1 MTEVRYI
8 FAVVMVAAA
17 GFGAAA
23 ERGVTVRFSEPA
35 REWVEAFPIGNG
47 RLGAMVYGGV
57 EQEIILLNEET
68 LWSGRPVDTNP
79 NPEAVNYLE
88 DTRKALFEGDWQ
100 RAYDLCKKMQGKYTN
115 CYLPLADLNIK
126 FDYPSQGEITNYSRE
141 LNVGDAVCTTT
152 FEIGGVKY
160 LREIFVSA
168 PDQVIAMRISADRKG
183 AVSFTASMNSQL
195 DPDTISRRQS
205 DELVLHGTA
214 PVFLYPNYVDIAEP
228 KIMEADGKRG
238 MRYAVGVKGEADGGT
253 LTVSDG
259 VMTVKNAD
267 SAVLIISGAT
277 SFNGMHKD
285 PYTEGCDEMAL
296 MDKGFSGVQGKAFT
310 ALKTDHIKDF
320 RKYFDRVKLNLGGA
334 ADDGN
339 ADIRDR
345 LTAYNAGA
353 EDPALEELYYNFN
366 RYLLISSSRPG
377 GVPANLQ
384 GIWNHHLRAPW
395 SSNYTTNIN
404 AEMNYWPA
412 EMCNLS
418 ECHEPFLEWVC
429 QTAENGK
436 ETAKNFF
443 GIDGWSLSHN
453 SDIWGQTNPVGD
465 CGDGD
470 PMWANW
476 YMGSP
481 WVSQHLFDHYR
492 FTGDK
497 KFLKEKAYPTMKEAA
512 KFCLG
517 WLVEGPEGYLVTAPS
532 TSPENQ
538 FVAEDGEAYCVSMG
552 TTMDMSLINDLLTNT
567 IEASEILGID
577 EDFRHQ
583 MEETKGRLSPLKIGK
598 KGNLQ
603 EWINDYDDKD
613 PHHRHVSHLF
623 GLHPGRQ
630 ILPFETPELT
640 EAARRTLELRGDDG
654 TGWSLAW
661 KINFWARLLDGD
673 HSYKLLRNLLR
684 FVDPTKGKVR
694 GGGSYANLFCAHPPF
709 QIDGNF
715 GSLAGMTEM
724 LLQSHNDEVHLLP
737 ALPSAWKS
745 GEVSGLCARNGFNVD
760 INWKDGKLQ
769 SAKILSKL
777 GEKCVLRTACPV
789 SVSGVKTKSVKHD
802 TAFGVW
808 YTTEFPT
815 QAGKSYSVKS
825 EK

>member
-1 MTEVRYI
+1 MTKRNI
-8 FAVVMVAAA
+8 LISLAAFTLCINSSA
-17 GFGAAA
+17 G
-23 ERGVTVRFSEPA
+23 RGMTVKFNEPA
-35 REWVEAFPIGNG
+35 KEWVEAFPIGNG

-57 EQEIILLNEET
+57 DEESIRLNEET
-68 LWSGRPVDTNP
+68 LWSGRPVDPNP

-88 DTRKALFEGDWQ
+88 DTREALFEGDWK
-100 RAYDLCKKMQGKYTN
+100 RAQDLCRKMQGKYTN
-115 CYLPLADLNIK
+115 CYLPLADLDIK
-126 FDYPSQGEITNYSRE
+126 FDYPVNGGVSDYSRE
-141 LNVGDAVCTTT
+141 LNVGDAVSTTT

-160 LREIFVSA
+160 QREIFVSA
-168 PDQVIAMRISADRKG
+168 PAQVIAMRISADRKG
-183 AVSFTASMNSQL
+183 AVSFRASMNTKL
-195 DPDTISRRQS
+195 DADTISRAQP
-205 DELVLHGTA
+205 DELVVCGNA
-214 PVFLYPNYVDIAEP
+214 PVYLYPNYVKIDNP
-228 KIMEADGKRG
+228 KIMEIDGKRG
-238 MRYAVGVKGEADGGT
+238 MRYAVGLKGETEGGS
-253 LTVSDG
+253 LTVTDG

-267 SAVLIISGAT
+267 SAVLIISAAT
-277 SFNGMHKD
+277 SFNGMNKD
-285 PYTEGCDEMAL
+285 PYVDGRDEMAL
-296 MDKGFSGVQGKAFT
+296 MDRGFADVKGKTFN
-310 ALKTDHIKDF
+310 ALKTEHIKDYK
-320 RKYFDRVKLNLGGA
+320 KYFDRVKLNLGGKSG
-334 ADDGN
+334 DEN

-345 LTAYNAGA
+345 LKAYNAGA
-353 EDPALEELYYNFN
+353 EDAALEELYYNFN
-366 RYLLISSSRPG
+366 RYLLISCSRPG

-384 GIWNHHLRAPW
+384 GIWNHHLQAPW

-429 QTAENGK
+429 ATAVNGK

-465 CGDGD
+465 CGGGD

-476 YMGSP
+476 YMGAP
-481 WVSQHLFDHYR
+481 WVSQHLFEHYR
-492 FTGDK
+492 FTGDE

-517 WLVEGPEGYLVTAPS
+517 WLIEGPDGYLVTAPA

-538 FVAEDGEAYCVSMG
+538 FVAEDGKAYCVSMA
-552 TTMDMSLINDLLTNT
+552 TTMDMSLIHDLLTNT
-567 IEASEILGID
+567 IEASEILGED
-577 EDFRHQ
+577 EDFRRQ
-583 MEETKGRLSPLKIGK
+583 METAKSRLSPLKIGK

-603 EWINDYDDKD
+603 EWINDYEDKD
-613 PHHRHVSHLF
+613 PHHRHVSHLI

-630 ILPFETPELT
+630 ILPFESPEL
-640 EAARRTLELRGDDG
+640 ANACRRTLELRGDGG

-684 FVDPTKGKVR
+684 LVDEKAEGYTGW
-694 GGGSYANLFCAHPPF
+694 GGTYANLFCAHPPF

-724 LLQSHNDEVHLLP
+724 LLQSHAGELHLLP

-745 GEVSGLCARNGFNVD
+745 GEVSGLCARGGFDVD
-760 INWKDGKLQ
+760 VKWTDGKLQ
-769 SAKILSKL
+769 TAKILSRL
-777 GEKCVLRTACPV
+777 GGKCVLRTACPV
-789 SVSGVKTKSVKHD
+789 TVSGVKTKSVKHD
-802 TAFGVW
+802 TPYGTW

-815 QAGKSYSVKS
+815 RPGKTYSVRS
-825 EK
+825 ER